1 MTNVNPR
8 RTYSSALRTEQ
19 AQATRRAVLNAARD
33 LFLAQGYG
41 ATTIEQIAQRSGV
54 SKPTVF
60 SAVGN
65 KQMLLATV
73 RDRAIAGD
81 DQPIPIARRPATD
94 RIKDEPDQ
102 RRAIQLLV
110 RHLTSV
116 AQRYA
121 PIYDMLHGAAS
132 NGEASLWALWR
143 TENEERLIGAR
154 FWYKTLQAKGD
165 RNQPGLDERKA
176 VDALWLLMAP
186 DHYAR
191 LVHDRGWTDKDYER
205 WLAAQIARLFVAEQ

>member
-1 MTNVNPR
+1 
-8 RTYSSALRTEQ
+8 
-19 AQATRRAVLNAARD
+19 LNAARD

-65 KQMLLATV
+65 KQKLLATV

-102 RRAIQLLV
+102 RRTIQLLV

-121 PIYDMLHGAAS
+121 PISDMLHGAAS
-132 NGEASLWALWR
+132 NGEASLWNLWR
-143 TENEERLIGAR
+143 TEKEERLRRHSVGT
-154 FWYKTLQAKGD
+154 TLASANEGQ
-165 RNQPGLDERKA
+165 RRSTR
-176 VDALWLLMAP
+176 
-186 DHYAR
+186 Y
-191 LVHDRGWTDKDYER
+191 
-205 WLAAQIARLFVAEQ
+205 